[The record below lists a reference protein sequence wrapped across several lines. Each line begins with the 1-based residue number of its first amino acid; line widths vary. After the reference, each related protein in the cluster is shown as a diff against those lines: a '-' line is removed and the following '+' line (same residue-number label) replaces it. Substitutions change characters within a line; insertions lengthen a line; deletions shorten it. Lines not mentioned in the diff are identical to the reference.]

1 MPWLAFLI
9 ELPTFAVIGWL
20 FARGRAPRHAWPA
33 LAGSLLLA
41 FSATVWAF
49 GVADRSH
56 GPMWPQVLAALAGY
70 GVFLLAMLTA
80 WLVPHAAGR
89 RAESRGNRNLPG

>member
-1 MPWLAFLI
+1 MPWMAFVI

-20 FARGRAPRHAWPA
+20 FARGRPARYTAPL

-41 FSATVWAF
+41 LVVTIWAF
-49 GVADRSH
+49 GLADRSH

-70 GVFLLAMLTA
+70 GVFLLAMTLG
-80 WLVPHAAGR
+80 WLLPFLAARSAAG
-89 RAESRGNRNLPG
+89 SRGRNLTR

>member
-20 FARGRAPRHAWPA
+20 FARGRAPRHVWPA

-41 FSATVWAF
+41 FAATLWAF
-49 GVADRSH
+49 GIADRSH

-70 GVFLLAMLTA
+70 GVFLLAMLVA
-80 WLVPHAAGR
+80 WLVPRVAAGQTR
-89 RAESRGNRNLPG
+89 SGDNRNSPR

>member
-20 FARGRAPRHAWPA
+20 FARGHSPRHTLPS

-41 FSATVWAF
+41 LAATLWAF
-49 GVADRSH
+49 DIADRSH
-56 GPMWPQVLAALAGY
+56 GLMWPQVLAALAGY
-70 GVFLLAMLTA
+70 GVFLGMLLVA
-80 WLVPHAAGR
+80 WLLPRVAAR
-89 RAESRGNRNLPG
+89 RAGSGDRRNLPD

>member
-20 FARGRAPRHAWPA
+20 FARGRAPRHVWPA

-41 FSATVWAF
+41 FAATLWAF
-49 GVADRSH
+49 GVADGSH

-70 GVFLLAMLTA
+70 GVFLLSMFVA
-80 WLVPHAAGR
+80 WLIPHVAARQTPSGD
-89 RAESRGNRNLPG
+89 NRNLPG